1 MLKFKSLHPLLLLLV
16 FANGCVAVN
25 KYFVSKPEVDT
36 NEIHITQNGEI
47 KLGGAVIA
55 IRPANAILKSYSEG
69 LLFPFVHHE
78 PEQYRFSTP
87 YYKGGALSSVNY
99 FILELIIS
107 PANNHLVFIPK
118 SVILRTEK
126 DGDIFPV
133 SYKKLTVQRGWYSLY
148 YPKYIVEIC
157 QQDGEKGGDIDSP
170 IQISSEGD
178 VCLAIRFNVTPP
190 DPRASFSIQIKGLNV
205 NGKDISV
212 PIIKFEPG
220 IYRY

>member
-1 MLKFKSLHPLLLLLV
+1 LFAPLV
-16 FANGCVAVN
+16 IANGCVAVSN
-25 KYFVSKPEVDT
+25 YFVSKPEVDT
-36 NEIHITQNGEI
+36 NEIRITQNGEI
-47 KLGGAVIA
+47 KLDGAVIT
-55 IRPANAILKSYSEG
+55 IRPANAILKTYSEG

-78 PEQYRFSTP
+78 PEQYRFSSP
-87 YYKGGALSSVNY
+87 YYKGSALSSVNY

-118 SVILRTEK
+118 TVILRTQK
-126 DGDIFPV
+126 DGDISPV

-148 YPKYIVEIC
+148 YPKYIFEIC
-157 QQDGEKGGDIDSP
+157 QQDGEIDGNIDRP

-178 VCLAIRFNVTPP
+178 MCLAVKYNVTPP
-190 DPRASFSIQIKGLNV
+190 DPRTSFSIQIKGLNV
-205 NGKDISV
+205 NGQDINV